1 MDYITKDEF
10 EAVVKEMKKDIAK
23 VTATLA
29 LATLDRAEVLLRY
42 INEKKAH
49 IPADKLQEIK
59 RKVEK
64 IEKLGREIFQD
75 TKGGSNSGQ

>member
-42 INEKKAH
+42 IKEKKAH
-49 IPADKLQEIK
+49 IPADKLREIK

-64 IEKLGREIFQD
+64 IEELGKEIFQD
-75 TKGGSNSGQ
+75 TKGGQQ